1 MKFILYFVF
10 QSTFNMDNSK
20 RHLQDITEIRQM
32 MERSSRFISLSGW
45 SGISAGGFALLGVFS
60 AYMLIGSETGQSLK
74 TYLIA
79 DALIVLALALSSS
92 FYFSWRKARRQSA
105 KFWTP
110 VTRRLTV
117 NMAIPLITG
126 GIYSSIFLIL
136 DHNQLIAGSTLIF
149 YGLAL
154 INAGRF
160 INREAVILGI
170 SEIILGILATIWPAS
185 GLWIWGTGFGLFHIF
200 YGIILYYKYDR
211 NL

>member
-1 MKFILYFVF
+1 ME
-10 QSTFNMDNSK
+10 NSEK
-20 RHLQDITEIRQM
+20 HLQDITEIRQM

-45 SGISAGGFALLGVFS
+45 SGISAGGFALLGVFA

-74 TYLIA
+74 TYLIT

-92 FYFSWRKARRQSA
+92 FYFSWRKARRQGA

-126 GIYSSIFLIL
+126 GIYSSIFLIQ

-154 INAGRF
+154 VNAGRF